1 MRERVSCVTIT
12 FFTLIH
18 PTTSIYSHMH
28 TPSVAAAAHLRP
40 RSKTFEEYEKDT
52 DDVWDDNEEDMST
65 PAQLEF
71 PTPPDGSGKGEGGGV
86 VSARGKQA
94 GSNGKGISECV

>member
-1 MRERVSCVTIT
+1 MCYCHVFT
-12 FFTLIH
+12 FNIPNHFNLFT
-18 PTTSIYSHMH
+18 H

-71 PTPPDGSGKGEGGGV
+71 PTTPDGGGKGERGGA